1 MKLSGIDFPKG
12 LLDALSNDSLVVF
25 AGAGV
30 SMGEPANLPNFRN
43 LAKEIAKGTG
53 KELGKNKPEDQ
64 FLGELSHGEV
74 DIYKRAS
81 EALDRPGLEPTE
93 LHFNL
98 LRLFSI
104 PESVRIVTTN
114 FDLLF
119 ERAAEKVFD
128 SSPEVFRAPALPL
141 GNKFRG
147 IIHVH
152 GSVCSPEDMVLADE
166 DFGCAYLVEGWARR
180 FLVELFRSFAVL
192 FVGYSHNDIIMNYL
206 ERALPAGENITRF
219 ILTADEEIEKW
230 KVLGISP
237 IVYTS
242 PSAGDH
248 STLYEGIGALAEKY
262 IRWGALGWK
271 RKINEIAEKGP
282 LLLDEEEEGIISQA
296 LSDAAKAP
304 FFTDAASSPRWID
317 WLEENGHLDG
327 LFEDADLDKPGFR
340 LANWLAGRFAWHH
353 PEQLFFLISRHG
365 TRLNPRFWEKLARR
379 IGQDDRWDK
388 NTLSRWI
395 SLLLSTA
402 PKNPHDT
409 ILLWLLGE
417 RCIEHGLPDDLVEV
431 FNAITAGGI
440 ELYAR
445 PDFRVEDPNPY
456 LSITAE
462 WKLAGDHRKI
472 NLLWENGL
480 NPNLDRVAEPLLANI
495 IRHMETQHRRL
506 AAWGNAD
513 RDRNPASSRRSA
525 IEPNE
530 QDRYTESFDV
540 LIDAARDCLEWLASK
555 RPETAS
561 QLCDRMAG
569 AEAPLLRRLAAHALF
584 TREDLSPDE
593 KIDWIL
599 SRMNLHDL
607 STHHELFR
615 AVTKTYP
622 AAAPEKRQDVIDAVL
637 AYRWPDE
644 EDEDKDIY
652 SAQVHV
658 DWFHAFHAE
667 EPDCDLAGQ
676 ALDDLRKR
684 SPDLTPSEHPEH
696 LSWTSEAHY
705 SFSQSPWTVE
715 ELLSE
720 LGREWVEKLSSFRQE
735 KLLGP
740 DRPGLVSA
748 VAEAA
753 KKNPEWGF
761 TLAGALAERKEW
773 ISDIWAGL
781 LSAFSETSMK
791 EKQVREVLELLSQA
805 ELRRANSLPAARVLL
820 SLTKDEKLYG
830 RPDCLAKADRIAEN
844 MWDCLDDEDEVR
856 ARKSEWP
863 EQAVNHPAG
872 ILVQFWLRS
881 FCLQN
886 PRPQA
891 IEGEHAATLL
901 RVCQD
906 ETLAGRLG
914 RCILGG
920 SFSFLLDID
929 EKWAKRNL
937 LPLFGKCIGKDD
949 YYALWS
955 GFLEW
960 QRITSEIA
968 ELMESSFLKAVNRF
982 KGCSDPQLQEKFIE
996 AFATMLVYFVPEP
1009 TEKWIPKFFEDA
1021 DEEWKRR
1028 FAFAMKSHLAGMSNE
1043 FRRRL
1048 WERWLKLYW
1057 KNRLQGVPA
1066 PLNPHEVSTMLHW
1079 LPHLDE
1085 EFPEAVD
1092 LAVEIQ
1098 KTTFEIGLILNGIEK
1113 SGLCQKHPE
1122 AAAKLLI
1129 YLVPCGL
1136 DGPNS
1141 SAVQGLAAKL
1151 LQSEIPE
1158 SLRTELED
1166 LAAQS
1171 GPM

>member
-12 LLDALSNDSLVVF
+12 LLDALNNDNLVVF

-30 SMGEPANLPNFRN
+30 SMGEPANLPGFRD
-43 LAKEIAKGTG
+43 LAEEIAKGTG
-53 KELGKNKPEDQ
+53 KEIGDKPEDQ
-64 FLGELSHGEV
+64 FLGELSHGRV

-81 EALDRPGLEPTE
+81 EALDRPDSEPTE

-119 ERAAEKVFD
+119 ERAAEKEFD

-141 GNKFRG
+141 GNKFSG

-180 FLVELFRSFAVL
+180 FLVELFRSFTVL
-192 FVGYSHNDIIMNYL
+192 FVGYRHNDIIMNYL
-206 ERALPAGENITRF
+206 ARALPGGENITRF
-219 ILTADEEIEKW
+219 ILTDDEEIEKW
-230 KVLGISP
+230 KVLGIIP
-237 IVYTS
+237 MVYPS

-248 STLYEGIGALAEKY
+248 SALHKGIGALAEY
-262 IRWGALGWK
+262 VNWGALDWK
-271 RKINEIAEKGP
+271 RKIKKIDEKEP
-282 LLLDEEEEGIISQA
+282 LLLDKEEKDIISQA
-296 LSDAAKAP
+296 LSNATKVP
-304 FFTDAASSPRWID
+304 FFTNTASSPQWID
-317 WLEENGHLDG
+317 WLDENGYLDS
-327 LFEDADLDKPGFR
+327 LFDNADLDETSFL
-340 LANWLAGRFAWHH
+340 LARWLAERFVRHH
-353 PEQLFFLISRHG
+353 PEQLFFLINRHG
-365 TRLNPRFWEKLARR
+365 TRLNSRFWERLARR
-379 IGQDDRWDK
+379 IGQDRNLWDK

-409 ILLWLLGE
+409 ILLWLGE
-417 RCIEHGLPDDLVEV
+417 QCIEHSLPDDLVEV

-440 ELYAR
+440 ELYAQ
-445 PDFRVEDPNPY
+445 PNFHAEDPKPY
-456 LSITAE
+456 LSITAQ
-462 WKLAGDHRKI
+462 WKLAGDYRKI
-472 NLLWENGL
+472 NPLWENGL
-480 NPNLDRVAEPLLANI
+480 NPNLDRVAEPLLASI

-525 IEPNE
+525 IEPDE
-530 QDRYTESFDV
+530 QDKHPESFNV
-540 LIDAARDCLEWLASK
+540 LIDAARDCLGWLASK

-561 QLCDRMAG
+561 QLCNRMAG
-569 AEAPLLRRLAAHALF
+569 AEAPLLRRLAVHTLF

-622 AAAPEKRQDVIDAVL
+622 VAAQEKRRDVIDAVL

-644 EDEDKDIY
+644 EDEDKNIY
-652 SAQVHV
+652 SAQVHA

-667 EPDCDLAGQ
+667 KPDCDLAGQ

-696 LSWTSEAHY
+696 LSWTSEARY

-715 ELLSE
+715 ELLSKP
-720 LGREWVEKLSSFRQE
+720 GGEWVEKLSSFRQE

-748 VAEAA
+748 VGEAA
-753 KKNPEWGF
+753 RKNPEWGL

-791 EKQVREVLELLSQA
+791 ENQVQEVLGLLSQA
-805 ELRRANSLPAARVLL
+805 ELRRANSLPTARVLL
-820 SLTKDEKLYG
+820 SLTRDEKLLS
-830 RPDCLAKADRIAEN
+830 RRNFLTKANRIAEN
-844 MWDCLDDEDEVR
+844 VWNCLDNGDENR

-872 ILVQFWLRS
+872 ILVQFWLNS

-886 PRPQA
+886 PRPQT
-891 IEGEHAATLL
+891 IEGEHAAALL

-906 ETLAGRLG
+906 ETLAARLG

-920 SFSFLLDID
+920 HFSFLLDID
-929 EKWAKRNL
+929 RKWAKRNL
-937 LPLFGKCIGKDD
+937 LPLFGKCIGEDD

-955 GFLEW
+955 GFLQW
-960 QRITSEIA
+960 QKITSDIA
-968 ELMESSFLKAVNRF
+968 KLLESSFLKAVNRF
-982 KGCSDPQLQEKFIE
+982 KDCPDPQLREKFIE
-996 AFATMLVYFVPEP
+996 SYTIVLVDFAPNPIEL
-1009 TEKWIPKFFEDA
+1009 WIPKFFENTN
-1021 DEEWKRR
+1021 EEWKRR
-1028 FAFAMKSHLAGMSNE
+1028 FAFAVKSRLADMNSE
-1043 FRRRL
+1043 SKRRL

-1057 KNRLQGVPA
+1057 KNRLQGAPA
-1066 PLNPHEVSTMLHW
+1066 PLNPHEVKAMLHW
-1079 LPHLDE
+1079 LPHLEE
-1085 EFPEAVD
+1085 EFPEAVN

-1113 SGLCQKHPE
+1113 SDLWRKHPE
-1122 AAAKLLI
+1122 AATKLLI
-1129 YLVPCGL
+1129 YLVPCGI

-1141 SAVQGLAAKL
+1141 SAAQDLAAKL
-1151 LQSEIPE
+1151 LQLEISKP
-1158 SLRTELED
+1158 LRTELED

-1171 GPM
+1171 DSI

>member
-12 LLDALSNDSLVVF
+12 LLDALSNDNLIVF

-30 SMGEPANLPNFRN
+30 SMGEPANLLGFRD
-43 LAKEIAKGTG
+43 LAKKIAKGTG
-53 KELGKNKPEDQ
+53 KEIGDKPEDQ
-64 FLGELSHGEV
+64 FLGELSRDGV
-74 DIYKRAS
+74 DIYKCAS
-81 EALDRPGLEPTE
+81 KVLDRTGLEPTE
-93 LHFNL
+93 LHSNL

-104 PESVRIVTTN
+104 PKSVRIVTTN

-119 ERAAEKVFD
+119 ERAAEKEFD

-141 GNKFRG
+141 GNKFSG

-166 DFGCAYLVEGWARR
+166 DFGRAYLVEGWARR
-180 FLVELFRSFAVL
+180 FLVELFRSFSVL

-206 ERALPAGENITRF
+206 AQALPAGENTTRF
-219 ILTADEEIEKW
+219 VLTNVKKTQKW
-230 KVLGISP
+230 KVLGIIP
-237 IVYTS
+237 IVYPS

-248 STLYEGIGALAEKY
+248 SALYKGIDALAKHVN
-262 IRWGALGWK
+262 RGALGWK
-271 RKINEIAEKGP
+271 RKINEIAEKDP
-282 LLLDEEEEGIISQA
+282 LLLDEEEKDIISQA
-296 LSDAAKAP
+296 LSDVAKAP
-304 FFTDAASSPRWID
+304 FFADAASSPRWID
-317 WLEENGHLDG
+317 WLDDNGYLDG
-327 LFEDADLDKPGFR
+327 LFGNADLDEISFL
-340 LANWLAGRFAWHH
+340 LAYWSAERFVRHH
-353 PEQLFFLISRHG
+353 PEQLFFLINRHG
-365 TRLNPRFWEKLARR
+365 TKLNPRFWERLARR
-379 IGQDDRWDK
+379 IGQDDDQWDK

-409 ILLWLLGE
+409 ILLRLGE
-417 RCIEHGLPDDLVEV
+417 RCIKHGLPDDLVEV
-431 FNAITAGGI
+431 FDAITAGGI

-445 PDFRVEDPNPY
+445 PDFRAEDPDPH
-456 LSITAE
+456 LSTTAE
-462 WKLAGDHRKI
+462 WKLAGNYRKI
-472 NLLWENGL
+472 NPLWENGL
-480 NPNLDRVAEPLLANI
+480 RPNLDRVAEPLLASI
-495 IRHMETQHRRL
+495 IRQMETQHCRL
-506 AAWGNAD
+506 AVWGNAD

-525 IEPNE
+525 IEPDE

-540 LIDAARDCLEWLASK
+540 LIDAARDCLGWLASK
-555 RPETAS
+555 RPEAAS

-569 AEAPLLRRLAAHALF
+569 VEAPLLRRLAVHTLF

-593 KIDWIL
+593 KVDWFL

-607 STHHELFR
+607 STHHEMFR

-622 AAAPEKRQDVIDAVL
+622 AATQEKRQDVIDAVL

-644 EDEDKDIY
+644 KDERRDLY
-652 SAQVHV
+652 EAQVHV
-658 DWFHAFHAE
+658 DWLYAFHAE
-667 EPDCDLAGQ
+667 EPDCDLAGR

-684 SPDLTPSEHPEH
+684 FPDLTPSEHPEH
-696 LSWTSEAHY
+696 LSWTSEAKY
-705 SFSQSPWTVE
+705 YFPQSPWTVE
-715 ELLSE
+715 QLLSE
-720 LGREWVEKLSSFRQE
+720 PGGEWVEKLSSFRQE
-735 KLLGP
+735 NLLGP
-740 DRPGLVSA
+740 GRPGLVSA
-748 VAEAA
+748 VGEAA
-753 KKNPEWGF
+753 RKDPEWGF

-781 LSAFSETSMK
+781 LSAFLQTSMK
-791 EKQVREVLELLSQA
+791 ENQVRRVLELLSQA
-805 ELRRANSLPAARVLL
+805 ELHRANSLPAARVLL
-820 SLTKDEKLYG
+820 SLTRDEKFFSRREFLT
-830 RPDCLAKADRIAEN
+830 KANRIAED
-844 MWDCLDDEDEVR
+844 MWGCLDDGDDVR
-856 ARKSEWP
+856 EWRSEWP
-863 EQAVNHPAG
+863 EQAVTHPAG

-881 FCLQN
+881 FYTQS
-886 PRPQA
+886 PRPHA
-891 IEGEHAATLL
+891 LEGKHAAALL

-920 SFSFLLDID
+920 CFSLLLKID

-937 LPLFGKCIGKDD
+937 LPLFGKCIGEDD

-955 GFLEW
+955 GFLQW
-960 QRITSEIA
+960 QQTTPEIM

-982 KGCSDPQLQEKFIE
+982 KDCPDPQLREKFID

-1009 TEKWIPKFFEDA
+1009 TEKWIPKFFENA
-1021 DEEWKRR
+1021 DEEWKRH
-1028 FAFAMKSHLAGMSNE
+1028 FAFAMKSRLASMDSE
-1043 FRRRL
+1043 SKRRL

-1066 PLNPHEVSTMLHW
+1066 PLNTHEISAMLHW
-1079 LPHLDE
+1079 LPHFEE

-1092 LAVEIQ
+1092 LAVEIKQ
-1098 KTTFEIGLILNGIEK
+1098 TTFEVGLILSGIEK

-1141 SAVQGLAAKL
+1141 SAVRDLVAKL
-1151 LQSEIPE
+1151 LQAEIPK
-1158 SLRTELED
+1158 SLRTELEG

>member
-1 MKLSGIDFPKG
+1 MRLSGIDFPKG

-30 SMGEPANLPNFRN
+30 SRGEPANLPDFRS
-43 LAKEIAKGTG
+43 LAEAIAEGTP
-53 KELGKNKPEDQ
+53 EALGDSEPEDQ
-64 FLGELSHGEV
+64 FLGRLSSAGVNVHE
-74 DIYKRAS
+74 RAA
-81 EALDRPGLEPTE
+81 EKLCENKPEPAE
-93 LHFNL
+93 LHRDL
-98 LRLFSI
+98 LRLFSK

-119 ERAAEKVFD
+119 ERAAEGIFD
-128 SSPEVFRAPALPL
+128 PGPNMFRAPALPV
-141 GNKFRG
+141 GNRFRG
-147 IIHVH
+147 IAHIH
-152 GSVCSPEDMVLADE
+152 GSVDRLEDMILTDA
-166 DFGCAYLVEGWARR
+166 DFGRAYIVEGWTQR
-180 FLVELFRSFAVL
+180 FLVDLFEFFTVL
-192 FVGYSHNDIIMNYL
+192 FVGYSHSDIIMNYMA
-206 ERALPAGENITRF
+206 RALPAGKNITRF
-219 ILTADEEIEKW
+219 ILTDDKEIEKW
-230 KVLGISP
+230 KMLGISP
-237 IVYTS
+237 IVYPS

-248 STLYEGIGALAEKY
+248 SALYKGIGALAEY
-262 IRWGALGWK
+262 VSWDALDWK
-271 RKINEIAEKGP
+271 RKIKKIDEKEP
-282 LLLDEEEEGIISQA
+282 LLLDEEEKDIVSQA
-296 LSDAAKAP
+296 LSENAKVP
-304 FFTDAASSPRWID
+304 FFTDVASSPQWVG
-317 WLEENGHLDG
+317 WLDENGYLED
-327 LFEDADLDKPGFR
+327 LFGNADLNEPDLR
-340 LANWLAGRFAWHH
+340 LANWLARRFARRH
-353 PEQLFFLISRHG
+353 PERIFVLISRRG
-365 TRLNPRFWEKLARR
+365 PRLNPRFWEKLARR
-379 IGQDDRWDK
+379 IGQDRNSWDK

-409 ILLWLLGE
+409 ILLWLGE
-417 RCIEHGLPDDLVEV
+417 RCIEHGLLDDLVEV
-431 FNAITAGGI
+431 FGVLTAGSM

-445 PDFRVEDPNPY
+445 LGLPAEDPN
-456 LSITAE
+456 LSITTD
-462 WKLAGDHRKI
+462 WKPASNRNKI

-480 NPNLDRVAEPLLANI
+480 KPNLDQVAEPLLASI
-495 IRHMETQHRRL
+495 IRQIENQHRRL
-506 AAWGNAD
+506 AVWGNAD

-525 IEPNE
+525 IESDE
-530 QDRYTESFDV
+530 QDKHPESFDV
-540 LIDAARDCLEWLASK
+540 LIDAARDCLQWLASK

-569 AEAPLLRRLAAHALF
+569 AEAPLLRRLAAHTLF

-622 AAAPEKRQDVIDAVL
+622 AAAPEKRQDVIDTVF

-644 EDEDKDIY
+644 EDESSDLY
-652 SAQVHV
+652 SAQVHI
-658 DWFHAFHAE
+658 DWLHALHAE
-667 EPDCDLAGQ
+667 EPDCDLAGR
-676 ALDDLRKR
+676 ALNDLRKR
-684 SPDLTPSEHPEH
+684 SPALTPKEHPEH
-696 LSWTSEAHY
+696 LSRTSEARY

-720 LGREWVEKLSSFRQE
+720 PGGEWVEKLSSFRQE

-748 VAEAA
+748 VGETAR
-753 KKNPEWGF
+753 KDPEWGF
-761 TLAGALAERKEW
+761 TFAGALAERKEW

-791 EKQVREVLELLSQA
+791 ENEVQEVLELLSQA

-820 SLTKDEKLYG
+820 SLTRDEKLFS
-830 RPDCLAKADRIAEN
+830 RRDFLTKANRIAED
-844 MWDCLDDEDEVR
+844 MWDCLDDGDEVPAQR
-856 ARKSEWP
+856 SEWP

-872 ILVQFWLRS
+872 ILVQFWLNS

-886 PRPQA
+886 PRPQT
-891 IEGEHAATLL
+891 IEGEHAAALL

-920 SFSFLLDID
+920 RFSLLLKID
-929 EKWAKRNL
+929 EKWAKQNL

-949 YYALWS
+949 CYALWS
-955 GFLEW
+955 GFLQW
-960 QRITSEIA
+960 QKITPDIA
-968 ELMESSFLKAVNRF
+968 ELLESSFLKAVNRF
-982 KGCSDPQLQEKFIE
+982 KDCPDSQLREKFIE
-996 AFATMLVYFVPEP
+996 SYTTMLVDFASNPI
-1009 TEKWIPKFFEDA
+1009 EKWIPKFFEDA
-1021 DEEWKRR
+1021 DEEWKCH
-1028 FAFAMKSHLAGMSNE
+1028 FTFAMKSRLASMDSE
-1043 FRRRL
+1043 SKRQL

-1066 PLNPHEVSTMLHW
+1066 PLNPHEISAMLHW
-1079 LPHLDE
+1079 LPHFEE

-1092 LAVEIQ
+1092 LAVEIKQ
-1098 KTTFEIGLILNGIEK
+1098 ITFEIGLILSGIEK
-1113 SGLCQKHPE
+1113 SGLCQRHPE

-1141 SAVQGLAAKL
+1141 SAVQDLAAKL
-1151 LQSEIPE
+1151 LQSEIPK